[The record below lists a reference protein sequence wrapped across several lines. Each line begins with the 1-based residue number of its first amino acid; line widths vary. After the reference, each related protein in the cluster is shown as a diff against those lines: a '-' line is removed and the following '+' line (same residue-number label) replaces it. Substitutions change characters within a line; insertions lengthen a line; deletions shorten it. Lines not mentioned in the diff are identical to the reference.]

1 MKDQDLYGIQF
12 KDIVNQYIV
21 VENNNLKELA
31 LKLGIENTD
40 MIPDRIESTKVS
52 EYLNYEE
59 LKTIYSKYLNI
70 AIDEIPEEKYSKI
83 EKEDIS
89 LGDNTVEADGYQI
102 KLKVK
107 DIQSIYTKILE
118 KAKDDEQVF
127 NLINKF
133 NNEDITF
140 EDYQASIQENLDSMP
155 EISNEENTDF
165 ISISV
170 YKQGKNTIKLC
181 INLVEDEVDNIELS
195 IEKTSNGMIL
205 KFNDNDEI
213 IFDIT
218 KTSNSQEQ
226 EKFECVISVKSNDE
240 ETEKLNIN
248 LSRAGALTSN
258 NVIFDISIPITSE
271 DASVN
276 IEFKN
281 TSNFSA
287 VPEFE
292 EFNENNHL
300 VINGLSQEQI
310 NNLFTNLKNI
320 ISEKFQKEMFI
331 STISSNI
338 NTMQSMM
345 QSSQNTVDGAQS
357 AIEEEST
364 ISDSMVEVD
373 GQMYSVDEYLNQN

>member
-310 NNLFTNLKNI
+310 NNFY
-320 ISEKFQKEMFI
+320 
-331 STISSNI
+331 I
-338 NTMQSMM
+338 N
-345 QSSQNTVDGAQS
+345 DK
-357 AIEEEST
+357 
-364 ISDSMVEVD
+364 
-373 GQMYSVDEYLNQN
+373 

>member
-320 ISEKFQKEMFI
+320 ISEKFQNEMFI